1 MSVRQRHLSIA
12 LVSSAQPQ
20 KPAGDFEAIRPKGC
34 LVRPRLSCNSEVD
47 QASDVRTVRT
57 RRRSLDPKVA
67 SRMSDSASSQPT
79 DSQLTTVKAVA
90 AEVPC
95 IYCRTPISAQL
106 FEFLSP
112 GRRLVMVACP
122 TCDRTVR
129 MRAAAWRREAART
142 LHLQG

>member
-1 MSVRQRHLSIA
+1 MLAMVRWRVSV
-12 LVSSAQPQ
+12 V
-20 KPAGDFEAIRPKGC
+20 KECAGKGC
-34 LVRPRLSCNSEVD
+34 LVQRWLSCNSEPD
-47 QASDVRTVRT
+47 QASAVRTVRT

-67 SRMSDSASSQPT
+67 SRMSESASSLPK

-95 IYCRTPISAQL
+95 TYCRAPISAQL

-112 GRRLVMVACP
+112 SRRLVGAACP

-129 MRAAAWRREAART
+129 MRAVAWRREAAQT
-142 LHLQG
+142 LHLRD